1 MDDLEKG
8 HDNSRTSC
16 PVGNASSTNTISID
30 KQVKEQGTT
39 TNLTKEHVGF
49 RAKCQVGTIDSKTT
63 LFSGKQVK
71 KRGRPKKSDSK
82 KEPKKT
88 RNHGVN
94 RRKVLLVWRIL

>member
-1 MDDLEKG
+1 MDDLAKG

-16 PVGNASSTNTISID
+16 PVGNASSTNIVFID

-49 RAKCQVGTIDSKTT
+49 RAKCQVGTAYSKDT
-63 LFSGKQVK
+63 LFTGKQVK
-71 KRGRPKKSDSK
+71 KQGRPNKSDSK
-82 KEPKKT
+82 KEQKKQE
-88 RNHGVN
+88 NHCVN